1 MPEIKQLTMQE
12 TCRRM
17 RSLGL
22 HVSIDTLKA
31 GIESGTYGFGKILH
45 LEGRKSCKPII
56 FEVDFDRW
64 VAEKTRKS
72 Q

>member
-1 MPEIKQLTMQE
+1 MPELKQLTMQE

-17 RSLGL
+17 RALGL

-31 GIESGTYGFGKILH
+31 GIECGTYGFGKILH
-45 LEGRKSCKPII
+45 MDGRKNCKPII
-56 FEVDFDRW
+56 LESDFDRW
-64 VAEKTRKS
+64 VAEKTGT